1 MVLRDAERD
10 DYSQARPI
18 HAGRDFP
25 ISSRHGIGKT
35 DSKICSAILST
46 MRREETDRKIVENYF
61 PFLSDSRSSWNSEL
75 WMVRRYQ
82 KCKHTGFCGR
92 HFCAFHRYVITR
104 LCCSGKP
111 HERKCTLITW
121 CAKGNSSFEAAQP
134 GENFTLP
141 LRYHIFTIYLSS
153 KRYFTERIF
162 FAQFFNSSLSPG
174 CFVFILAANIEEST
188 TRWRDTVKRRNRW
201 RYFLWWEFPLVL
213 ARRIELVEKKI
224 SPYILVWGEENS
236 SKLRERSEENERK
249 KYDRHSGDQSQ
260 CRHFVQ
266 VNDET
271 DFSFR
276 DSFFWIFLSETGKG
290 RGGNWRLPMY
300 IHLYFFKKDFID
312 ACTYAYVYLVSTYVY
327 SSKVTLN
334 FAALYWETKQHVF
347 GSGKFVAFF
356 TNYWK

>member
-1 MVLRDAERD
+1 MYFDYLVRKGKFIFRGRTARRKFHITPPLSHFHDLSLLQKVL
-10 DYSQARPI
+10 
-18 HAGRDFP
+18 H
-25 ISSRHGIGKT
+25 
-35 DSKICSAILST
+35 
-46 MRREETDRKIVENYF
+46 
-61 PFLSDSRSSWNSEL
+61 W
-75 WMVRRYQ
+75 
-82 KCKHTGFCGR
+82 
-92 HFCAFHRYVITR
+92 
-104 LCCSGKP
+104 
-111 HERKCTLITW
+111 
-121 CAKGNSSFEAAQP
+121 
-134 GENFTLP
+134 ENFFRSVFQLLP
-141 LRYHIFTIYLSS
+141 
-153 KRYFTERIF
+153 
-162 FAQFFNSSLSPG
+162 SPG

-236 SKLRERSEENERK
+236 SKLRERWEENERK

-300 IHLYFFKKDFID
+300 IYLYFLKRTLLMPVHMLTSISSVHTYIRRRLRWILRHSIGKQSSTCSGVENSLLSLVIIENKKSGNIRLRTSVTAENSSNRCHTKDIFESMNIFFWND
-312 ACTYAYVYLVSTYVY
+312 VIQMDVGIYLQILMLEYDDSSST
-327 SSKVTLN
+327 
-334 FAALYWETKQHVF
+334 E
-347 GSGKFVAFF
+347 
-356 TNYWK
+356 